1 MRLPVRKARTRIA
14 ATGAVVTLVAL
25 VLFAVIARI
34 AIQRFLLSDL
44 DDELETLS
52 VALGSDLELRGTTSM
67 PHETLR
73 AGVETNTLVYRL
85 AHHAA
90 VLFDG
95 RRVLAATGDL
105 ARHARLADL
114 LVLARHDERPF
125 TVREPFTPQA
135 RLCRFRVTHLGQ
147 QAAGTTL
154 VIFRPIETVTRTLE
168 TVDEVLALLV
178 MAGFVASAATLAVA
192 MRRALAPVEQ
202 ITSFAANVTARDLSQ
217 RVTVAAA
224 GEEFRR
230 LADVINELLE
240 RLQLSFDAQRRLVS
254 DVAHELKTPA
264 AIIAAEAQEL
274 ARGRLSSDESAAA
287 LETIAGAAAGLAR
300 EVDDL
305 LELARGDAATER
317 ATERFALDDAIDD
330 ALAAAGPLAKERGIA
345 LRREGTVGAQV
356 EGDYAGMVRALANLL
371 INAVRYSSPGVE
383 VLLLAR
389 GTGDGFAEVDVLD
402 RGPGVPAAERER
414 IFHRFVRLPNA
425 RKEHP
430 EGSGLGLAIV
440 DQVVRRHGGVALV
453 LEREGGGSVFRVRT
467 PVQDANA
474 SMG

>member
-1 MRLPVRKARTRIA
+1 MPLPVRKARTRIA
-14 ATGAVVTLVAL
+14 ITGAVVTLVAL
-25 VLFAVIARI
+25 VLFAVIARV
-34 AIQRFLLSDL
+34 AIQHFLLADL

-52 VALGSDLELRGTTSM
+52 VAIGSDLELRGTSSM
-67 PHETLR
+67 HHETLR
-73 AGVETNTLVYRL
+73 AGLETNTLVYRL

-90 VLFDG
+90 VLFDARG
-95 RRVLAATGDL
+95 VLAATGDL
-105 ARHARLADL
+105 SRHARLQDL

-125 TVREPFTPQA
+125 TIHEPFTSHA

-147 QAAGTTL
+147 QAAGRTL

-178 MAGFVASAATLAVA
+178 VAGFVASAATLAVA

-202 ITSFAANVTARDLSQ
+202 ITAFAANVTARDLSQ

-240 RLQLSFDAQRRLVS
+240 RLQLSFEAQRRLVS

-274 ARGRLSSDESAAA
+274 ARGRLSVDEAAA
-287 LETIAGAAAGLAR
+287 AMETIAGAAAGLAR

-317 ATERFALDDAIDD
+317 ASERFDLDDAIDD
-330 ALAAAGPLAKERGIA
+330 ALAAAGPLAKERGVL
-345 LRREGTVGAQV
+345 LRREGATGAQV
-356 EGDYAGMVRALANLL
+356 DGDYAGIVRALANLVS
-371 INAVRYSSPGVE
+371 NAVRYSPRGE
-383 VLLLAR
+383 AVLLLAR
-389 GTGDGFAEVDVLD
+389 PAAHGVAEIEVHD
-402 RGPGVPAAERER
+402 RGPGIPEGDRER
-414 IFHRFVRLPNA
+414 IFERFVRLPRA

-440 DQVVRRHGGVALV
+440 DQVVRRHRGSVEV
-453 LEREGGGSVFRVRT
+453 LDREGGGAVFSLSL
-467 PVQDANA
+467 PLA
-474 SMG
+474 